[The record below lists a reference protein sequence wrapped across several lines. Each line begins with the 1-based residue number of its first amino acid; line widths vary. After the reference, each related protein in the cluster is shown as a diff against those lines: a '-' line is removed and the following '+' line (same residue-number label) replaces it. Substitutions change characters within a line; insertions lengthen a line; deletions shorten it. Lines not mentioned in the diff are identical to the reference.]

1 MEAGKRKRPILTK
14 EKIASKSPAKI
25 GLHAY
30 IDPYGEQ
37 NPEDEILPDDGIE
50 ESAVEAPDENDE
62 ERLSLIQ
69 ADARNINDIDLELP
83 DSGARASR
91 VVLILTKVKE
101 KGIRAFMT
109 GERSYDQP
117 NENDTGKYYSRVRRI
132 LQYYGDGFFEQE
144 RALEP
149 EDFFGIFKTPWFFG
163 EENTQKTNRRFN
175 TGYAMQFWTG
185 ERVALNFL
193 TPKGLLSPAKEAA
206 VLLRISL
213 GSDADRLKKA
223 FCDVCREY
231 ANGGILEGYNAV
243 FRFFDGLIARLDE
256 MNLNLDNR
264 DGRSLYIA
272 LKKQPFFGDL
282 VKMCGGKSNGKL

>member
-1 MEAGKRKRPILTK
+1 METGKRKRQILAK
-14 EKIASKSPAKI
+14 EKAPSKSPAKI
-25 GLHAY
+25 RLHAY

-50 ESAVEAPDENDE
+50 ETAVEAPDENDE
-62 ERLSLIQ
+62 ECLSVSP

-91 VVLILTKVKE
+91 VVMVLTKVRE

-117 NENDTGKYYSRVRRI
+117 NENDTGQYYSRVRKI
-132 LQYYGDGFFEQE
+132 LQYYSDGFFDHE

-149 EDFFGIFKTPWFFG
+149 EDYFGIFKSPWFFG
-163 EENTQKTNRRFN
+163 KENTQKTNRRFN

-193 TPKGLLSPAKEAA
+193 TPKGLISPAKEAA
-206 VLLRISL
+206 VLFRISV
-213 GSDADRLKKA
+213 GSDADRLKKE
-223 FCDVCREY
+223 FCEGCLEY
-231 ANGGILEGYNAV
+231 AKDGILEGYNAV
-243 FRFFDGLIARLDE
+243 FGFFDGLMVRLDE

-264 DGRSLYIA
+264 DGRSLFIA
-272 LKKQPFFGDL
+272 LRAQPFFRDL
-282 VKMCGGKSNGKL
+282 VRTCGG